1 MGKEAKGEGGRLD
14 AVDLTLAL
22 PKAEAEMRLE
32 RAQLRLLHLRL
43 VCGGLLGDH
52 GRLGPP
58 LCVVFE
64 GWDAAG
70 KGGAIKRLVAR
81 LDPRHVRIAQ
91 FAAPTEEEKRHH
103 FLWRFF
109 PCLPGAGEMSI
120 YDRSWYGR
128 VLVERVEG
136 WVDDAACGRAYR
148 EIVFFEQAFA
158 QEGGVVVKFWLH
170 ISPEEQLRRFEAR
183 QADPLK
189 RWKISDEDWRNRG
202 QRSLYEQAAE
212 AMLAAT
218 DHADAPWE
226 VVSAEQKSHAR
237 VVVAETVVARLE
249 AAMAAAGF
257 DVPPSRGLV
266 YD

>member
-1 MGKEAKGEGGRLD
+1 M
-14 AVDLTLAL
+14 L
-22 PKAEAEMRLE
+22 PKEEAERRLE

-81 LDPRHVRIAQ
+81 LDPRHVRIGQ
-91 FAAPTEEEKRHH
+91 YAAPSPLEARHH

-109 PCLPGAGEMSI
+109 SNLPGAGELSI
-120 YDRSWYGR
+120 FDRSWYGR

-136 WVDDAACGRAYR
+136 SVGPEAVERAYR
-148 EIVFFEQAFA
+148 EIRFFEEALVE
-158 QEGGVVVKFWLH
+158 EGGVVVKFWLH
-170 ISPEEQLRRFEAR
+170 ISPQEQLRRFEAR
-183 QADPLK
+183 QRDPLK
-189 RWKISDEDWRNRG
+189 QWKISDEDWRNRG
-202 QRSLYEQAAE
+202 QRSLYEAAVE
-212 AMLAAT
+212 DMLAAT
-218 DHADAPWE
+218 DHPAAPWE
-226 VVSAEQKSHAR
+226 VVAAEHKSYAR
-237 VVVAETVVARLE
+237 VTVAETVVGRLE
-249 AAMAAAGF
+249 AGMVAAGF
-257 DVPPSRGLV
+257 ELPPSQGLV